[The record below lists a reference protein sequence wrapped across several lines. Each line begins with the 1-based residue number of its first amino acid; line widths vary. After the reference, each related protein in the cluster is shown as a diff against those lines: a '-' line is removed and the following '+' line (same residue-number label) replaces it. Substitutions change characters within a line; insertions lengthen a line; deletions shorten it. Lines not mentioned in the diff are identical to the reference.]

1 MRRTRKIIP
10 AALLALAAA
19 ACAPSTGAGAGAG
32 ARPEAGAAAPLPSA
46 SIDASLDLDALV
58 AAARKEGSVLVYDSS
73 GDIEEV
79 AKAFTAKYGIA
90 MEGVKS
96 DTPQTAEKM
105 LREHAADNVT
115 IDAAMYEDGG
125 VLVGQLIP
133 QGVARTWVPADL
145 KEQIAAEN
153 QNPLLA
159 LSKATV
165 FAYNTKLSP
174 GGCPVKNV
182 WDLTEPEW
190 SGKLVMQDPL
200 GKPTVLSFFT
210 QLDAHGNQALE
221 QAYKAKYGK
230 PLETEEK
237 SAAYEWIKRISVNK
251 PVLTGSDED
260 ISGAVGAPNAT
271 DKKIGFMSISKFRNN
286 EDKGYTQAT
295 CEGMAPFTGFS
306 YPKYVAIA
314 AKSKHPNA
322 AKLYVRFIMTEEGVK
337 HEIGEG
343 GVSGNGTVK
352 PLVVPPGL
360 TDWQGQLF
368 HTDPKGLLGDLQN
381 RQTVSDF
388 WRVNHG

>member
-10 AALLALAAA
+10 AALLALAVA
-19 ACAPSTGAGAGAG
+19 ACAPSTGADAPSGTT
-32 ARPEAGAAAPLPSA
+32 AAKPLPGPSV
-46 SIDASLDLDALV
+46 DAAFDLDTLV
-58 AAARKEGSVLVYDSS
+58 AAAKKEGSLLVYDSS

-79 AKAFTAKYGIA
+79 AKAFTDKYGIA

-133 QGVARTWVPADL
+133 QGVAQTWVPADL
-145 KEQIAAEN
+145 KDQIPQEN
-153 QNPLLA
+153 HNPLLA

-174 GGCPVKNV
+174 DGCPVKNV

-190 SGKLVMQDPL
+190 AGKLVMQDPL

-221 QAYKAKYGK
+221 QAYQAKYGK
-230 PLETEEK
+230 ALETKEK
-237 SAAYEWIKRISVNK
+237 SAAYEWIKRMSVNK

-260 ISGAVGAPNAT
+260 ISGAVGAPSAT

-286 EDKGYTQAT
+286 EDKGYAQAT
-295 CEGMAPFTGFS
+295 CSAMTPFVGFS

-322 AKLYVRFIMTEEGVK
+322 AKLYVHFIMTEEGVK

-343 GVSGNGTVK
+343 GVSGNSTVK
-352 PLVVPPGL
+352 PLVTPPGL
-360 TDWQGQLF
+360 DDWKSQLF
-368 HTDPKGLLGDLQN
+368 HTDPKVLLGDLQN

>member
-1 MRRTRKIIP
+1 MRRTRKIVP
-10 AALLALAAA
+10 LALLALAVA
-19 ACAPSTGAGAGAG
+19 ACAPSTGPDAPSSATSA
-32 ARPEAGAAAPLPSA
+32 EQPLPGP

-58 AAARKEGSVLVYDSS
+58 AAAKKEGGLLVYDSS

-79 AKAFTAKYGIA
+79 AKAFTAKYGIP

-105 LREHAADNVT
+105 TREHAAGNVT

-145 KEQIAAEN
+145 KDQIPAEN

-174 GGCPVKNV
+174 GGCPIKNV

-190 SGKLVMQDPL
+190 AGKLVMQDPL

-221 QAYKAKYGK
+221 QAYQAKYGK
-230 PLETEEK
+230 PLQTQEK
-237 SAAYEWIKRISVNK
+237 SAAYEWVKRISANK

-260 ISGAVGAPNAT
+260 ISAAVGAPNAT

-286 EDKGYTQAT
+286 EDKGYAQAT
-295 CEGMAPFTGFS
+295 CEGMAPFVGFS

-322 AKLYVRFIMTEEGVK
+322 AKLYVHFIMTEEGVK

-343 GVSGNGTVK
+343 GVSGNSTVK
-352 PLVVPPGL
+352 PLVTPAGL
-360 TDWQGQLF
+360 SDWKGQLF
-368 HTDPKGLLGDLQN
+368 HTDPAGLLGDLRN

>member
-1 MRRTRKIIP
+1 MRRTRKIVP
-10 AALLALAAA
+10 MALLALAVA
-19 ACAPSTGAGAGAG
+19 ACAPSTATDA
-32 ARPEAGAAAPLPSA
+32 PSAAATAAQPLPAA
-46 SIDASLDLDALV
+46 SMDATLDLDALV
-58 AAARKEGSVLVYDSS
+58 AAAKKEGSLLVYDSS

-79 AKAFTAKYGIA
+79 AKAFTAKYGIT

-105 LREHAADNVT
+105 IREHAADNVT

-133 QGVARTWVPADL
+133 QGVAQTWVPADL
-145 KEQIAAEN
+145 KDQIPAESR
-153 QNPLLA
+153 NPLLA

-165 FAYNTKLSP
+165 FAYNPKLSP
-174 GGCPVKNV
+174 EGCPVKNV

-190 SGKLVMQDPL
+190 AGKLVMQDPL

-210 QLDAHGNQALE
+210 QLDAHGNQAL
-221 QAYKAKYGK
+221 QDAYQAKYGK
-230 PLETEEK
+230 PLEIKEK
-237 SAAYEWIKRISVNK
+237 SAAYEWIKRMAVNR

-286 EDKGYTQAT
+286 EDKGYAQKT
-295 CEGMAPFTGFS
+295 CEGMAPFAGFS
-306 YPKYVAIA
+306 YPKFVGIA
-314 AKSKHPNA
+314 TKSKHPNA
-322 AKLYVRFIMTEEGVK
+322 AKLYVHFIMTEEGVK

-343 GVSGNGTVK
+343 GVSGNSTVK

-360 TDWQGQLF
+360 PDWQGQLF
-368 HTDPKGLLGDLQN
+368 HTDPAALLGDLRG
-381 RQTVSDF
+381 RQAVSDF

>member
-1 MRRTRKIIP
+1 MRRTAKIISV
-10 AALLALAAA
+10 AVLAVAAA
-19 ACAPSTGAGAGAG
+19 ACAPSTAGNA
-32 ARPEAGAAAPLPSA
+32 PSTAATVKALPSP
-46 SIDASLDLDALV
+46 SLDADFDLEALV
-58 AAARKEGSVLVYDSS
+58 AAAKKEGSLLVYDSS

-79 AKAFTAKYGIA
+79 AKAFTAKYGIT

-125 VLVGQLIP
+125 VLVGQLAP
-133 QGVARTWVPADL
+133 QGVTQTWIPSDL
-145 KEQIAAEN
+145 KDQIPAEN

-174 GGCPVKNV
+174 GGCPVKNI

-190 SGKLVMQDPL
+190 AGKLVMQDPL

-221 QAYKAKYGK
+221 QAFQAKYGK
-230 PLETEEK
+230 PLKTEEK
-237 SAAYEWIKRISVNK
+237 SAAYEWVKRLAGNR

-260 ISGAVGAPNAT
+260 ISGAVGAPDAT

-286 EDKGYTQAT
+286 EDKGYTQST
-295 CEGMAPFTGFS
+295 CTGMAPFAGFS

-314 AKSKHPNA
+314 SKSKHPSA
-322 AKLYVRFIMTEEGVK
+322 AKLYVHFIMTEEGVK

-343 GVSGNGTVK
+343 GISGNSTVK
-352 PLVVPPGL
+352 PLVTPAGL
-360 TDWQGQLF
+360 ADWQGQLF

-381 RQTVSDF
+381 RQGISDF
-388 WRVNHG
+388 WRVNKS

>member
-1 MRRTRKIIP
+1 MRRTRKIVP
-10 AALLALAAA
+10 LALLALAVA
-19 ACAPSTGAGAGAG
+19 ACAPSTGPDAPSSATGA
-32 ARPEAGAAAPLPSA
+32 EQPLPGP

-58 AAARKEGSVLVYDSS
+58 AAAKKEGGLLVYDSS

-79 AKAFTAKYGIA
+79 AKAFTAKYGIP

-105 LREHAADNVT
+105 TREHAAGNVT

-133 QGVARTWVPADL
+133 QGVAQTWVPADL
-145 KEQIAAEN
+145 KDQIPAEN
-153 QNPLLA
+153 RNPLLA

-174 GGCPVKNV
+174 GGCPIKNV

-190 SGKLVMQDPL
+190 AGKLVMQDPL

-221 QAYKAKYGK
+221 QAYQVKYGK
-230 PLETEEK
+230 PLQTEEK
-237 SAAYEWIKRISVNK
+237 SAAYEWVKRVSANK

-260 ISGAVGAPNAT
+260 ISAAVGAPNAT

-286 EDKGYTQAT
+286 EDKGYAQAT
-295 CEGMAPFTGFS
+295 CEGMTPFVGFS

-322 AKLYVRFIMTEEGVK
+322 AKLYVHFIMTEEGVK

-343 GVSGNGTVK
+343 GVSGNSTVK
-352 PLVVPPGL
+352 PLVTPDGL
-360 TDWQGQLF
+360 GDWKGQLF
-368 HTDPKGLLGDLQN
+368 HTDPAGLLGDLRN

>member
-1 MRRTRKIIP
+1 MRRTRNLISVS
-10 AALLALAAA
+10 LLALAVA
-19 ACAPSTGAGAGAG
+19 ACAPSTSAVTPSGN
-32 ARPEAGAAAPLPSA
+32 AAAKPLPSA
-46 SIDASLDLDALV
+46 SLDADFNLDTLI
-58 AAARKEGSVLVYDSS
+58 AAAKKEGKLLVYDSS

-105 LREHAADNVT
+105 IREHAADNVT

-133 QGVARTWVPADL
+133 QGVAQTWVPADL
-145 KEQIAAEN
+145 KEQIPADD

-159 LSKATV
+159 LSKATI

-174 GGCPVKNV
+174 GGCPVKNI
-182 WDLTEPEW
+182 WDLTEKEW
-190 SGKLVMQDPL
+190 AGKLVMQDPL

-210 QLDAHGNQALE
+210 QLDAHGGQALE
-221 QAYKAKYGK
+221 QAYQTKYGK
-230 PLETEEK
+230 PLETKEK
-237 SAAYEWIKRISVNK
+237 SAGYEWVKRMAANQ

-260 ISGAVGAPNAT
+260 ISAAVGAPSST
-271 DKKIGFMSISKFRNN
+271 DTKIGFMSISKFRNN
-286 EDKGYTQAT
+286 EDKNYTQST
-295 CEGMAPFTGFS
+295 CAGMVPFAGFS

-314 AKSKHPNA
+314 GKSKHPNA
-322 AKLYVRFIMTEEGVK
+322 AKLYVHFIMTEEGVK

-343 GVSGNGTVK
+343 GISGNSTVK
-352 PLVVPPGL
+352 PLVVPEGL

>member
-1 MRRTRKIIP
+1 MRRTRKIVP
-10 AALLALAAA
+10 LALLALAVA
-19 ACAPSTGAGAGAG
+19 ACAPSTGPDAPSSATSA
-32 ARPEAGAAAPLPSA
+32 EQPLPGP

-58 AAARKEGSVLVYDSS
+58 AAAKKEGGLLVYDSS

-79 AKAFTAKYGIA
+79 AKAFTAKYGIP

-105 LREHAADNVT
+105 TREHAAGNVT

-145 KEQIAAEN
+145 KDQIPAEN
-153 QNPLLA
+153 RNPLLA

-174 GGCPVKNV
+174 GGCPIKNV

-190 SGKLVMQDPL
+190 AGKLVMQDPL

-221 QAYKAKYGK
+221 QAYQAKYGK
-230 PLETEEK
+230 PLQTQEK
-237 SAAYEWIKRISVNK
+237 SAAYEWVKRISANK

-260 ISGAVGAPNAT
+260 ISAAVGAPNAT

-286 EDKGYTQAT
+286 EDKGYAQAT
-295 CEGMAPFTGFS
+295 CEGMAPFVGFS

-322 AKLYVRFIMTEEGVK
+322 AKLYVHFIMTEEGVK

-343 GVSGNGTVK
+343 GVSGNSTVK
-352 PLVVPPGL
+352 PLVTPAGL
-360 TDWQGQLF
+360 SDWKGQLF
-368 HTDPKGLLGDLQN
+368 HTDPAGLLGDLRN

>member
-1 MRRTRKIIP
+1 MRRTKKIVP
-10 AALLALAAA
+10 VAALLALAA
-19 ACAPSTGAGAGAG
+19 CAPSTGGQAGTTKADAK
-32 ARPEAGAAAPLPSA
+32 PLPSA
-46 SIDASLDLDALV
+46 SVDAAFDLNALIE
-58 AAARKEGSVLVYDSS
+58 AAKKEGSVLVYDSS

-105 LREHAADNVT
+105 TREHAADNVT

-125 VLVGQLIP
+125 VLMGQLIP
-133 QGVARTWVPADL
+133 QGIVQTWVPADL
-145 KEQIAAEN
+145 QDQILPEDR
-153 QNPLLA
+153 NPLRA

-174 GGCPVKNV
+174 GGCPIRNI
-182 WDLTEPEW
+182 WDLTDREW

-210 QLDAHGNQALE
+210 QLDSHGNQALE
-221 QAYKAKYGK
+221 QAYQARYGE
-230 PLETEEK
+230 PLKTAEK
-237 SAAYEWIKRISVNK
+237 SAAYEWIKRLAANK

-260 ISGAVGAPNAT
+260 ISGAVGAPAAA

-295 CEGMAPFTGFS
+295 CEGMAPFAGFS
-306 YPKYVAIA
+306 YPKYVAVA

-322 AKLYVRFIMTEEGVK
+322 AKLYAHFIMTEEGVK

-343 GVSGNGTVK
+343 GTSGNSTVK
-352 PLVVPPGL
+352 PLVTPAGL
-360 TDWQGQLF
+360 SDWKGQLF
-368 HTDPKGLLGDLQN
+368 HTDPKSLVSDLQN
-381 RQTVSDF
+381 RQVVSDF
-388 WRVNHG
+388 WRVNHR

>member
-1 MRRTRKIIP
+1 MRRTRKIVP
-10 AALLALAAA
+10 MALLALAVA
-19 ACAPSTGAGAGAG
+19 ACAPSTATDT
-32 ARPEAGAAAPLPSA
+32 PSAAATAAQPLPAA
-46 SIDASLDLDALV
+46 SMDATLDLDALV
-58 AAARKEGSVLVYDSS
+58 AAAKKEGSLLVYDSS

-105 LREHAADNVT
+105 IREHAADNVT

-133 QGVARTWVPADL
+133 QGVAQTWVPADL
-145 KEQIAAEN
+145 KEQIPAESR
-153 QNPLLA
+153 NPLLA

-165 FAYNTKLSP
+165 FAYNPKLSP
-174 GGCPVKNV
+174 DGCPVKNV

-190 SGKLVMQDPL
+190 AGKLVMQDPL

-210 QLDAHGNQALE
+210 QLDAHGNQALQE
-221 QAYKAKYGK
+221 AYQAKYGK
-230 PLETEEK
+230 PLEIKEK
-237 SAAYEWIKRISVNK
+237 SAAYEWIKRVAGNR

-286 EDKGYTQAT
+286 EDKGYAQKT
-295 CEGMAPFTGFS
+295 CEGMAPFVGFS
-306 YPKYVAIA
+306 YPKFVGIA
-314 AKSKHPNA
+314 SKSKHPNA
-322 AKLYVRFIMTEEGVK
+322 AKLYVHFIMTEEGVK

-343 GVSGNGTVK
+343 GVSGNSTVK

-360 TDWQGQLF
+360 PDWQGQLF
-368 HTDPKGLLGDLQN
+368 HTDPASLLGDLRG

>member
-10 AALLALAAA
+10 AALLALAVA
-19 ACAPSTGAGAGAG
+19 ACAPSTGADAPSGTT
-32 ARPEAGAAAPLPSA
+32 AAKPLPGPSV
-46 SIDASLDLDALV
+46 DAAFDLDTLV
-58 AAARKEGSVLVYDSS
+58 EAAKKEGSLLVYDSS

-79 AKAFTAKYGIA
+79 AKAFTDKYGIA

-133 QGVARTWVPADL
+133 QGVAQTWVPADL
-145 KEQIAAEN
+145 KDQIPQEN

-174 GGCPVKNV
+174 DGCPVKNV

-190 SGKLVMQDPL
+190 AGKLVMQDPL

-221 QAYKAKYGK
+221 QAYQAKYGK
-230 PLETEEK
+230 ALETKEK
-237 SAAYEWIKRISVNK
+237 SAAYEWIKRMSVNK

-260 ISGAVGAPNAT
+260 ISGAVGAPSAT

-295 CEGMAPFTGFS
+295 CKAMTPFVGFS
-306 YPKYVAIA
+306 YPKYVAVA

-322 AKLYVRFIMTEEGVK
+322 AKLYVHFIMTEEGVK

-343 GVSGNGTVK
+343 GVSGNATVK
-352 PLVVPPGL
+352 PLVTPPGL
-360 TDWQGQLF
+360 DDWNSQLF
-368 HTDPKGLLGDLQN
+368 HTDPKVLLGDLQN

>member
-1 MRRTRKIIP
+1 MRRTRKLIP

-19 ACAPSTGAGAGAG
+19 ACAPSTGADVTAGTK
-32 ARPEAGAAAPLPSA
+32 AAAPLPGA
-46 SIDASLDLDALV
+46 SIDANFSLDALV
-58 AAARKEGSVLVYDSS
+58 AAAKKEGSLTVYDSS

-79 AKAFTAKYGIA
+79 AKAFTEKYGIA

-133 QGVARTWVPADL
+133 QGVAKTWVPADL
-145 KEQIAAEN
+145 KEQIPAEN
-153 QNPLLA
+153 LNPLLA
-159 LSKATV
+159 LSKATI

-174 GGCPVKNV
+174 DGCPVKNV

-190 SGKLVMQDPL
+190 AGKLVMQDPL
-200 GKPTVLSFFT
+200 GKPTVLSFLT

-221 QAYKAKYGK
+221 QAYQTKYGK
-230 PLETEEK
+230 ALETKEK
-237 SAAYEWIKRISVNK
+237 SAAYEWIKRLSGNK

-260 ISGAVGAPNAT
+260 ISGAVGAPSAT
-271 DKKIGFMSISKFRNN
+271 EKKIGFMSISKFRNN
-286 EDKGYTQAT
+286 EDKGYAQSA
-295 CEGMAPFTGFS
+295 CEGMQPFVGFS

-314 AKSKHPNA
+314 AKSRHPNA
-322 AKLYVRFIMTEEGVK
+322 AKLYVHFIMTEEGVK

-343 GVSGNGTVK
+343 GISGNATVK
-352 PLVVPPGL
+352 PLVTPPGL
-360 TDWQGQLF
+360 SDWKGQLF

-388 WRVNHG
+388 WRLNHG

>member
-1 MRRTRKIIP
+1 MRRTRKLIP
-10 AALLALAAA
+10 VALMALAVAG
-19 ACAPSTGAGAGAG
+19 CAPSTGAGVT
-32 ARPEAGAAAPLPSA
+32 PETKAAEPLPGPSV
-46 SIDASLDLDALV
+46 DANFSLDTLV
-58 AAARKEGSVLVYDSS
+58 AAAKKEGSLVVYDSS

-105 LREHAADNVT
+105 TREHAADNVT

-145 KEQIAAEN
+145 KDQIPAEN
-153 QNPLLA
+153 HSPLLA
-159 LSKATV
+159 LSKATI
-165 FAYNTKLSP
+165 FAYNTRLSP

-190 SGKLVMQDPL
+190 AGKLVMQDPL

-221 QAYKAKYGK
+221 QAYQAKYGK
-230 PLETEEK
+230 ALEAGER
-237 SAAYEWIKRISVNK
+237 SAAYEWIKRISGNR

-260 ISGAVGAPNAT
+260 ISGAIGAPSAT
-271 DKKIGFMSISKFRNN
+271 EKKIGFMSISKFRNN
-286 EDKGYTQAT
+286 EDKGYAQSA
-295 CEGMAPFTGFS
+295 CEGMQPFVGFS

-314 AKSKHPNA
+314 AKSRHPNA
-322 AKLYVRFIMTEEGVK
+322 AKLYVHFIMTEEGVR

-352 PLVVPPGL
+352 PLVTPPGL
-360 TDWQGQLF
+360 ADWKGQLF

-388 WRVNHG
+388 WRLNHG

>member
-1 MRRTRKIIP
+1 MRRTGKIILV
-10 AALLALAAA
+10 ALLAVAAA
-19 ACAPSTGAGAGAG
+19 ACAPSTSGAPSPAATAGAL
-32 ARPEAGAAAPLPSA
+32 PAPSL
-46 SIDASLDLDALV
+46 DTGLDLDALV
-58 AAARKEGSVLVYDSS
+58 AAAKKEGSLLVYDSS

-105 LREHAADNVT
+105 VREHAADNVT

-125 VLVGQLIP
+125 VLVGQLMP
-133 QGVARTWVPADL
+133 QGVARTWIPSDL
-145 KEQIAAEN
+145 TDQIPAEN
-153 QNPLLA
+153 RNPLLA

-165 FAYNTKLSP
+165 FAYNGRLSP

-190 SGKLVMQDPL
+190 AGKLVMQDPL

-221 QAYKAKYGK
+221 QAYQAKYGK
-230 PLETEEK
+230 ALKTEEK
-237 SAAYEWIKRISVNK
+237 SAAYEWIKRISRNK

-260 ISGAVGAPNAT
+260 ISAAVGAPSAT

-286 EDKGYTQAT
+286 EDKGYKQAT
-295 CEGMAPFTGFS
+295 CEGMTPFAGFS
-306 YPKYVAIA
+306 YPKYVAVA
-314 AKSKHPNA
+314 AKSRHPNA
-322 AKLYVRFIMTEEGVK
+322 AKLYVRFIMTGEGVK

-343 GVSGNGTVK
+343 GMSGNTTVK
-352 PLVVPPGL
+352 PLVTAPGL
-360 TDWQGQLF
+360 SDWQGQLF
-368 HTDPKGLLGDLQN
+368 HTDPKGLLGDLRD

>member
-1 MRRTRKIIP
+1 MRRTKQIIST
-10 AALLALAAA
+10 ALLALAAA
-19 ACAPSTGAGAGAG
+19 ACAPSTATGAPSPAT
-32 ARPEAGAAAPLPSA
+32 AAEQPLPGPSL
-46 SIDASLDLDALV
+46 DANFDLDALV
-58 AAARKEGSVLVYDSS
+58 AAAKKEGSVLVYDSS

-79 AKAFTAKYGIA
+79 AKAFTAKYGIK

-105 LREHAADNVT
+105 IREHAADNIT

-133 QGVARTWVPADL
+133 QGVARTWVPGDL
-145 KEQIAAEN
+145 TDQIPAEN

-174 GGCPVKNV
+174 EGCPVKNV

-190 SGKLVMQDPL
+190 AGKLVMQDPL

-210 QLDAHGNQALE
+210 QMDAHGNQALE
-221 QAYKAKYGK
+221 QAYQTKYGK

-237 SAAYEWIKRISVNK
+237 SAAYEWIKQMAGNK

-260 ISGAVGAPNAT
+260 ISGAVGAPSST

-295 CEGMAPFTGFS
+295 CEGMAPFVGFS

-322 AKLYVRFIMTEEGVK
+322 AKLYVHFIMTEEGVK

-343 GVSGNGTVK
+343 GISGNSAVK
-352 PLVVPPGL
+352 PLVTPPGL
-360 TDWQGQLF
+360 SDWKGQLF
-368 HTDPKGLLGDLQN
+368 HTDPKGLLGDLRG

>member
-1 MRRTRKIIP
+1 MRRTRKLIP

-19 ACAPSTGAGAGAG
+19 ACAPSTGADVTAGTK
-32 ARPEAGAAAPLPSA
+32 AAAPLPGA
-46 SIDASLDLDALV
+46 SIDANFSLDALV
-58 AAARKEGSVLVYDSS
+58 AAAKKEGSLTVYDSS

-79 AKAFTAKYGIA
+79 AKAFTEKYGIA

-133 QGVARTWVPADL
+133 QGVAKTWVPADL
-145 KEQIAAEN
+145 KEQIPAEN
-153 QNPLLA
+153 HNPLLA
-159 LSKATV
+159 LSKATI

-174 GGCPVKNV
+174 DGCPVKNV

-190 SGKLVMQDPL
+190 AGKLVMQDPL
-200 GKPTVLSFFT
+200 GKPTVLSFLT

-221 QAYKAKYGK
+221 QAYQTKYGK
-230 PLETEEK
+230 ALETKEK
-237 SAAYEWIKRISVNK
+237 SAAYEWIKRLSGNK

-260 ISGAVGAPNAT
+260 ISGAVGAPSAT
-271 DKKIGFMSISKFRNN
+271 EKKIGFMSISKFRNN
-286 EDKGYTQAT
+286 EDKGYAQSA
-295 CEGMAPFTGFS
+295 CEGMQPFVGFS

-314 AKSKHPNA
+314 AKSRHPNA
-322 AKLYVRFIMTEEGVK
+322 AKLYVHFIMTEEGVK

-343 GVSGNGTVK
+343 GISGNATVK
-352 PLVVPPGL
+352 PLVTPPGL
-360 TDWQGQLF
+360 SDWKGQLF

-388 WRVNHG
+388 WRLNHG

>member
-1 MRRTRKIIP
+1 MRRTAKIISV
-10 AALLALAAA
+10 AMLAVAAA
-19 ACAPSTGAGAGAG
+19 ACAPSTAGNA
-32 ARPEAGAAAPLPSA
+32 PSTAATAKALPGP
-46 SIDASLDLDALV
+46 SLDANFDLEALV
-58 AAARKEGSVLVYDSS
+58 AAAKKEGSLLVYDSS

-105 LREHAADNVT
+105 IREHAADNVT

-125 VLVGQLIP
+125 VLVGQLAP
-133 QGVARTWVPADL
+133 QGVTQTWIPQDL
-145 KEQIAAEN
+145 KEQIPAEN

-174 GGCPVKNV
+174 GGCPVKNI

-190 SGKLVMQDPL
+190 AGKLVMQDPL

-221 QAYKAKYGK
+221 QAFQAKYGK
-230 PLETEEK
+230 ALKTEEK
-237 SAAYEWIKRISVNK
+237 SAAYEWVKRLAGNR

-260 ISGAVGAPNAT
+260 ISGAVGAPSAT

-286 EDKGYTQAT
+286 EDKGYTQST

-314 AKSKHPNA
+314 SKSKHPNA
-322 AKLYVRFIMTEEGVK
+322 AKLYVHFIMTEEGVK

-343 GVSGNGTVK
+343 GISGNSTVK
-352 PLVVPPGL
+352 PLVTPAGL
-360 TDWQGQLF
+360 SDWQGQLF
-368 HTDPKGLLGDLQN
+368 HTDPKGLLGDMQN
-381 RQTVSDF
+381 RQTISDF
-388 WRVNHG
+388 WRVNKS

>member
-1 MRRTRKIIP
+1 MWRTKKIIP
-10 AALLALAAA
+10 VALLALAAA
-19 ACAPSTGAGAGAG
+19 ACAPSTATGAPSPATT
-32 ARPEAGAAAPLPSA
+32 ARQPLPA
-46 SIDASLDLDALV
+46 PSLDANFDLDTLV
-58 AAARKEGSVLVYDSS
+58 AAAKKEGSVLVYDSS

-79 AKAFTAKYGIA
+79 AKAFTAKYGVK

-105 LREHAADNVT
+105 IREHAADNIT

-133 QGVARTWVPADL
+133 QGVARTWVPGDL
-145 KEQIAAEN
+145 TDQIPAEN

-174 GGCPVKNV
+174 EGCPVKNV

-190 SGKLVMQDPL
+190 AGKLVMQDPL

-210 QLDAHGNQALE
+210 QMDAHGNQALE
-221 QAYKAKYGK
+221 QAYQTKYGK

-237 SAAYEWIKRISVNK
+237 SAAYEWIKRMAGNK

-260 ISGAVGAPNAT
+260 ISGAVGAPSST

-295 CEGMAPFTGFS
+295 CEGMVPFVGFS

-322 AKLYVRFIMTEEGVK
+322 AKLYVHFIMTEEGVK

-343 GVSGNGTVK
+343 GISGNGTVK
-352 PLVVPPGL
+352 PQVTPPGL
-360 TDWQGQLF
+360 TDWKGQLF
-368 HTDPKGLLGDLQN
+368 HTDSKGLLGDLQG
-381 RQTVSDF
+381 RQGVSDF

>member
-10 AALLALAAA
+10 AALLALAVA
-19 ACAPSTGAGAGAG
+19 ACAPSTGADAPSGTT
-32 ARPEAGAAAPLPSA
+32 AAKPLPGPSV
-46 SIDASLDLDALV
+46 DAAFDLDTLV
-58 AAARKEGSVLVYDSS
+58 AAAKKEGSLLVYDSS

-79 AKAFTAKYGIA
+79 AKAFTDKYGIA

-133 QGVARTWVPADL
+133 QGVAQTWVPADL
-145 KEQIAAEN
+145 KDQIPQEN
-153 QNPLLA
+153 HNPLLA

-174 GGCPVKNV
+174 DGCPVKNV

-190 SGKLVMQDPL
+190 AGKLVMQDPL

-221 QAYKAKYGK
+221 QAYQAKYGK
-230 PLETEEK
+230 ALKTEEK
-237 SAAYEWIKRISVNK
+237 SAAYEWIKRMSVNK

-260 ISGAVGAPNAT
+260 ISGAVGAPSAT

-295 CEGMAPFTGFS
+295 CSAMTPFVGFS

-322 AKLYVRFIMTEEGVK
+322 AKLYVHFIMTEEGVK

-343 GVSGNGTVK
+343 GVSGNSTVK
-352 PLVVPPGL
+352 PLVTPPGL
-360 TDWQGQLF
+360 DDWESQLF
-368 HTDPKGLLGDLQN
+368 HTDPKVLLGDLQN

>member
-1 MRRTRKIIP
+1 MRRTRKIVP
-10 AALLALAAA
+10 MALLALAVA
-19 ACAPSTGAGAGAG
+19 ACAPSTATDA
-32 ARPEAGAAAPLPSA
+32 PSSAATAAQPLPAA
-46 SIDASLDLDALV
+46 SMDATLDLDALV
-58 AAARKEGSVLVYDSS
+58 AAAKKEGSLLVYDSS

-105 LREHAADNVT
+105 IREHAADNVT

-145 KEQIAAEN
+145 KDQIPAESR
-153 QNPLLA
+153 NPLLA

-165 FAYNTKLSP
+165 FAYNPKLSP

-190 SGKLVMQDPL
+190 AGKLVMQDPL

-210 QLDAHGNQALE
+210 QLDAHGDQALQE
-221 QAYKAKYGK
+221 AYQAKYGK
-230 PLETEEK
+230 PLEIKEK
-237 SAAYEWIKRISVNK
+237 SAAYEWIKRVAGNR

-286 EDKGYTQAT
+286 EDKGYAQKT
-295 CEGMAPFTGFS
+295 CEGMAPFVGFS
-306 YPKYVAIA
+306 YPKFVGIA

-322 AKLYVRFIMTEEGVK
+322 AKLYVHFIMTEEGVK

-343 GVSGNGTVK
+343 GVSGNSTVK

-360 TDWQGQLF
+360 PDWQGQLF
-368 HTDPKGLLGDLQN
+368 HTDPASLLGDLRG
-381 RQTVSDF
+381 RQAVSDF

>member
-1 MRRTRKIIP
+1 MRRTRKIISV
-10 AALLALAAA
+10 ALLAVAAA
-19 ACAPSTGAGAGAG
+19 ACAPSTSGAPSPAATAGALPAPSLDAG
-32 ARPEAGAAAPLPSA
+32 
-46 SIDASLDLDALV
+46 LDLDALV
-58 AAARKEGSVLVYDSS
+58 AAAKKEGSLLVYDSS

-105 LREHAADNVT
+105 IREHAADNVT

-125 VLVGQLIP
+125 VLVGQLMP
-133 QGVARTWVPADL
+133 QGVARTWIPSDL
-145 KEQIAAEN
+145 TDQIPAEN
-153 QNPLLA
+153 RNPLLA

-165 FAYNTKLSP
+165 FAYNGRLSP

-190 SGKLVMQDPL
+190 AGKLVMQDPL

-221 QAYKAKYGK
+221 QAYQAKYGK
-230 PLETEEK
+230 ALKTEEK
-237 SAAYEWIKRISVNK
+237 SAAYEWIKRISRNR

-260 ISGAVGAPNAT
+260 VSAAVGAPNAT

-286 EDKGYTQAT
+286 EDKGYKQAT
-295 CEGMAPFTGFS
+295 CEGMTPFAGFS
-306 YPKYVAIA
+306 YPKYVAVA

-343 GVSGNGTVK
+343 GVSGNTTVK
-352 PLVVPPGL
+352 PLVTAPGL
-360 TDWQGQLF
+360 SDWQGQLF
-368 HTDPKGLLGDLQN
+368 HTDPKGLLGDLRD

>member
-1 MRRTRKIIP
+1 V
-10 AALLALAAA
+10 ALMALAVA
-19 ACAPSTGAGAGAG
+19 ACAPSTGAGVT
-32 ARPEAGAAAPLPSA
+32 PETKAAEPLPGP
-46 SIDASLDLDALV
+46 SLDANFSLDALV
-58 AAARKEGSVLVYDSS
+58 AAAKKEGSLVVYDSS

-105 LREHAADNVT
+105 TREHAADNVT

-145 KEQIAAEN
+145 KDQIPAEN
-153 QNPLLA
+153 HSPLLA
-159 LSKATV
+159 LSKATI
-165 FAYNTKLSP
+165 FAYNTRLSP

-221 QAYKAKYGK
+221 QAYQAKYGK
-230 PLETEEK
+230 ALETGER
-237 SAAYEWIKRISVNK
+237 SAAYEWIKRISGNK

-260 ISGAVGAPNAT
+260 ISGAIGAPSAT

-286 EDKGYTQAT
+286 EDKGYAQSA
-295 CEGMAPFTGFS
+295 CEGMQPFAGFS

-322 AKLYVRFIMTEEGVK
+322 AKLYVHFIMTEEGVR

-352 PLVVPPGL
+352 PLVTPPGL
-360 TDWQGQLF
+360 SDWKSQLF

-388 WRVNHG
+388 WRLNHG

>member
-1 MRRTRKIIP
+1 MRRTRKIVP
-10 AALLALAAA
+10 TALLALAVT
-19 ACAPSTGAGAGAG
+19 ACAPSTATDG
-32 ARPEAGAAAPLPSA
+32 PSAAATAAQPLPAA
-46 SIDASLDLDALV
+46 SMDATLDLDALV
-58 AAARKEGSVLVYDSS
+58 AAAKKEGSLLIYDSS

-105 LREHAADNVT
+105 IREHAADNVT

-145 KEQIAAEN
+145 KDQIPAESR
-153 QNPLLA
+153 NPLLA

-165 FAYNTKLSP
+165 FAYNPKLSP
-174 GGCPVKNV
+174 DGCPVKNV

-190 SGKLVMQDPL
+190 AGKLVMQDPL

-210 QLDAHGNQALE
+210 QLDAHGDQALRE
-221 QAYKAKYGK
+221 AYQAKYGK
-230 PLETEEK
+230 PLEVEEK
-237 SAAYEWIKRISVNK
+237 SAAYEWIKRVAGNR

-286 EDKGYTQAT
+286 EDKGYAQKT
-295 CEGMAPFTGFS
+295 CEGMVPFVGFS
-306 YPKYVAIA
+306 YPKFVGIA

-322 AKLYVRFIMTEEGVK
+322 AKLYVHFIMTEEGVK

-343 GVSGNGTVK
+343 GISGNSTVK

-360 TDWQGQLF
+360 PDWQGQLF
-368 HTDPKGLLGDLQN
+368 HTDPAALLGDLRG

>member
-1 MRRTRKIIP
+1 MRRTGKIISM
-10 AALLALAAA
+10 ALLATAAV
-19 ACAPSTGAGAGAG
+19 ACAPSTAGGG
-32 ARPEAGAAAPLPSA
+32 PSAAATAKALPGP
-46 SIDASLDLDALV
+46 SLDANFDLEALV
-58 AAARKEGSVLVYDSS
+58 AAAKKEGSVLVYDSS

-105 LREHAADNVT
+105 TREHAADNVT

-125 VLVGQLIP
+125 VLVGQLAP
-133 QGVARTWVPADL
+133 QGVTQTWIPGDL
-145 KEQIAAEN
+145 KDQIPAEN

-165 FAYNTKLSP
+165 FGYNTKLSP

-182 WDLTEPEW
+182 WDLTDPEW

-210 QLDAHGNQALE
+210 QLDAYGNQALE
-221 QAYKAKYGK
+221 QAYQAKYGK
-230 PLETEEK
+230 PLKTEEK
-237 SAAYEWIKRISVNK
+237 SAAQEWIKRLSLNK

-260 ISGAVGAPNAT
+260 ISAAVGAPAAT

-286 EDKGYTQAT
+286 EDKGYHQAA
-295 CEGMAPFTGFS
+295 CEGMTPFTGFS
-306 YPKYVAIA
+306 YPKYAAIA
-314 AKSKHPNA
+314 TKSKHPNA
-322 AKLYVRFIMTEEGVK
+322 AKLFVHFIMTEEGVK

-343 GVSGNGTVK
+343 GVSGNSTVK
-352 PLVVPPGL
+352 PMVTPPGL
-360 TDWQGQLF
+360 SDWQGQLF

-381 RQTVSDF
+381 RQAMSDF
-388 WRVNHG
+388 WRVNRS

>member
-1 MRRTRKIIP
+1 MRRTRKIVP
-10 AALLALAAA
+10 MALLALAVA
-19 ACAPSTGAGAGAG
+19 ACAPSTATDA
-32 ARPEAGAAAPLPSA
+32 PSAAATAAQPLPAA
-46 SIDASLDLDALV
+46 SMDATLDLDALV
-58 AAARKEGSVLVYDSS
+58 AAAKKEGSLLVYDSS

-79 AKAFTAKYGIA
+79 AKAFTAKYGIT

-105 LREHAADNVT
+105 IREHAADNVT

-145 KEQIAAEN
+145 KEQIPAESR
-153 QNPLLA
+153 NPLLA

-165 FAYNTKLSP
+165 FAYNPKLSP
-174 GGCPVKNV
+174 EGCPVKNV

-190 SGKLVMQDPL
+190 AGKLVMQDPL

-210 QLDAHGNQALE
+210 QLDAHGNQALQE
-221 QAYKAKYGK
+221 AYQAKYGK
-230 PLETEEK
+230 PLEIKEK
-237 SAAYEWIKRISVNK
+237 SAAHEWIKRMAANR

-286 EDKGYTQAT
+286 EDKGYAQKT
-295 CEGMAPFTGFS
+295 CEGMAPFAGFS
-306 YPKYVAIA
+306 YPKFVGIA
-314 AKSKHPNA
+314 TKSKHPNA
-322 AKLYVRFIMTEEGVK
+322 AKLYVHFIMTEEGVK

-343 GVSGNGTVK
+343 GVSGNSTVK

-360 TDWQGQLF
+360 PDWQGQLF
-368 HTDPKGLLGDLQN
+368 HTDPAALLGDLRG
-381 RQTVSDF
+381 RQAISDF

>member
-1 MRRTRKIIP
+1 MRRTGKIISV
-10 AALLALAAA
+10 ALLAVAAA
-19 ACAPSTGAGAGAG
+19 ACAPSTSGAPSPAATAGALPAPSLDAG
-32 ARPEAGAAAPLPSA
+32 
-46 SIDASLDLDALV
+46 LDLDALV
-58 AAARKEGSVLVYDSS
+58 AAAKKEGSLLVYDSS

-105 LREHAADNVT
+105 IREHAADNVT

-125 VLVGQLIP
+125 VLVGQLMP
-133 QGVARTWVPADL
+133 QGVARTWIPSDL
-145 KEQIAAEN
+145 TDQIPAEN
-153 QNPLLA
+153 RNPLLA

-165 FAYNTKLSP
+165 FAYNGGLSP

-190 SGKLVMQDPL
+190 AGKLVMQDPL

-221 QAYKAKYGK
+221 QAYQAKYGK
-230 PLETEEK
+230 ALKTEEK
-237 SAAYEWIKRISVNK
+237 SAAYEWIKRISRNR

-260 ISGAVGAPNAT
+260 ISAAVGAPNAT

-286 EDKGYTQAT
+286 EDKGYKQAT
-295 CEGMAPFTGFS
+295 CEGMTPFAGFS
-306 YPKYVAIA
+306 YPKYVAVA
-314 AKSKHPNA
+314 AKSRHPNA

-343 GVSGNGTVK
+343 GVSGNTTVK
-352 PLVVPPGL
+352 PLVTAPGL
-360 TDWQGQLF
+360 SDWQGQLF
-368 HTDPKGLLGDLQN
+368 HTDPKGLLGDLRD

>member
-1 MRRTRKIIP
+1 MRRTAKIISV
-10 AALLALAAA
+10 AVLAVAAA
-19 ACAPSTGAGAGAG
+19 ACAPSTAGN
-32 ARPEAGAAAPLPSA
+32 APSTATAKALPGP
-46 SIDASLDLDALV
+46 SLDANFDLQALV
-58 AAARKEGSVLVYDSS
+58 AAAKKEGSLLVYDSS

-125 VLVGQLIP
+125 VLVGQLAP
-133 QGVARTWVPADL
+133 QGVTQTWIPSDL
-145 KEQIAAEN
+145 KDQIPAEN

-174 GGCPVKNV
+174 GGCPVKNI

-190 SGKLVMQDPL
+190 AGKLVMQDPL

-221 QAYKAKYGK
+221 QAFQAKYGK
-230 PLETEEK
+230 PLKTEEK
-237 SAAYEWIKRISVNK
+237 SAAYEWVKRLAGNR

-286 EDKGYTQAT
+286 EDKGYHQST
-295 CEGMAPFTGFS
+295 CEGMAPFAGFS

-314 AKSKHPNA
+314 SKSKHPNA
-322 AKLYVRFIMTEEGVK
+322 AKLYVHFIMTEEGVK

-343 GVSGNGTVK
+343 GISGNSTVK
-352 PLVVPPGL
+352 PLVTPAGL
-360 TDWQGQLF
+360 SDWQGQLF

-381 RQTVSDF
+381 RQNISDF
-388 WRVNHG
+388 WRVNKS